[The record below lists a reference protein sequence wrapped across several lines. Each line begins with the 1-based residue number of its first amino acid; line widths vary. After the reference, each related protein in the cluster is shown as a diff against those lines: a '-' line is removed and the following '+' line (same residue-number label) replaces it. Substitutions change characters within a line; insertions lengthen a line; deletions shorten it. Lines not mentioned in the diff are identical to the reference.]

1 MIKKGFD
8 SSKNTPEISINVK
21 LSTLWIVVMF
31 TMVFADIVGFL
42 NPGTLKDM
50 MNGAVGIQVTQ
61 GVLLAFAVLIEI
73 PIIMIFLSR
82 ILKHNINRWA
92 NIIAAIITILFVVGG
107 GSPYPYYVFFAT
119 VEVICMLVIIW
130 SAWKWKNS

>member
-1 MIKKGFD
+1 MDIK
-8 SSKNTPEISINVK
+8 EK

-50 MNGAVGIQVTQ
+50 MNGAVGIQITQ

-82 ILKHNINRWA
+82 VLNRKVNRWA
-92 NIIAAIITILFVVGG
+92 NIFAAVITILFVIGG
-107 GSPYPYYVFFAT
+107 GSPYLYYVFFAS
-119 VEVICMLVIIW
+119 VEVVCMLVIIW
-130 SAWKWKNS
+130 LAWAWRSS